1 MYCKRPVTPT
11 HTARRFRELAKMRY
25 EKGRK
30 EATHQRIIEVASQE
44 FRKHGI
50 AAAGLAGIMEQ
61 AGLTIGAFYPNFD
74 SKAELVSETLTY
86 VLNQQHVKLSE
97 IIESGGG
104 LEAGI
109 RSYLSKEHLANAQ
122 QGCPSAAL
130 LPEVARQANNAR
142 TAYKDGLLPFI
153 AMLAEQLPEGGS
165 KASNGR
171 AIALFGLLVGTLQI
185 ARAMPDAALA
195 GRVLEEGIEAAL
207 KLAGVR
213 SSRVARPAA
222 KAAHKLQ
229 KRSDPRK

>member
-1 MYCKRPVTPT
+1 
-11 HTARRFRELAKMRY
+11 MRY

-30 EATHQRIIEVASQE
+30 ETTHQRIIEVASQE

-61 AGLTIGAFYPNFD
+61 AGLTIGAFYPNFA
-74 SKAELVSETLTY
+74 SKAELVSETLTH
-86 VLNQQHVKLSE
+86 VLDQQHVKLRE

-109 RSYLSKEHLANAQ
+109 RSYLNKEHLANPQ

-130 LPEVARQANNAR
+130 LPEVARQAKDAR
-142 TAYKDGLLPFI
+142 IAYKDGLLPFI
-153 AMLAEQLPEGGS
+153 AMLAEQFPEGDS

-171 AIALFGLLVGTLQI
+171 AITLFGLLVGTLQI

-195 GRVLEEGIEAAL
+195 ESVLEEGIEAAL

-213 SSRVARPAA
+213 SSRVARPAT
-222 KAAHKLQ
+222 KAGRRLP
-229 KRSDPRK
+229 KRSNLRK